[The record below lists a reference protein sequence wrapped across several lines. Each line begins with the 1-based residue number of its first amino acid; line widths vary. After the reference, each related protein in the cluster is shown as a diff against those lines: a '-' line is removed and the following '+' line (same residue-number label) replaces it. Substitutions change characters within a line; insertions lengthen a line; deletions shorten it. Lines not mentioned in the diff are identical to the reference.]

1 MTNPHEANH
10 DHPFE
15 AEIDHAIAGGELFF
29 LHQPQVDL
37 TTGNVI
43 GSEALIRWFH
53 RDLGMLSPGAF
64 LPRLASAR
72 ALDSLT
78 YFAVDSA
85 IAQWK
90 AWEATGVRLPVAVN
104 VTPLVLASEEF
115 PLRVA
120 RAVERAA
127 IPAGMLKLEI
137 TEETL
142 ISDGTRAAEVIGF
155 LGGCGVGFSIDDFG
169 AGYSS
174 LSHLLDFEICEVKID
189 RSFVEAMPADA
200 RARRIVA
207 ALTKLARELGITT
220 VGEGVSSA
228 TVAESLFASGCTVG
242 QGFHLAMPMPARD
255 IPAFV
260 CGAGSAVQAGAA
272 SPSTAPDAHY
282 RNHDPVRDGQHAN
295 EQTR

>member
-1 MTNPHEANH
+1 MINPHEANQN
-10 DHPFE
+10 HPFE
-15 AEIDHAIAGGELFF
+15 KEVDRAIASGELLF
-29 LHQPQVDL
+29 LHQPQVEL

-43 GSEALIRWFH
+43 GTEALVRWFH
-53 RDLGMLSPGAF
+53 RDLGMLSPGVF
-64 LPRLASAR
+64 LPRLANAN
-72 ALDSLT
+72 ALDTLT

-90 AWEATGVRLPVAVN
+90 AWAAMGVRVPVAVN
-104 VTPLVLASEEF
+104 VTPLVLASGEF

-142 ISDGTRAAEVIGF
+142 ISDGRRAAEVIGY

-189 RSFVEAMPADA
+189 RSFVEAMPADP

-228 TVAESLFASGCTVG
+228 TVAEALLSSGCTVG

-260 CGAGSAVQAGAA
+260 CVAGCATPADALV
-272 SPSTAPDAHY
+272 SPDAPDGRY
-282 RNHDPVRDGQHAN
+282 ENHEPLRDGQFSN